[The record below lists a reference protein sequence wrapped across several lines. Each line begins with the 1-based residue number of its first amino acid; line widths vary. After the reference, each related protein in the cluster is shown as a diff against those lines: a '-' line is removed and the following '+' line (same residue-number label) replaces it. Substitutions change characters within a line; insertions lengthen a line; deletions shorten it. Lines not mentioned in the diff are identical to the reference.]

1 MSTTLE
7 GINPGSST
15 IHTSATTGP
24 ALVSG
29 ATSITTEAKPRRGRP
44 RRPPEITPEQHDLIR
59 ALFTA
64 IGKITPCDNITDFE
78 ALIRPTRQ
86 AIYDVTCWSMWR
98 ASSEAWNVID
108 DHVSA
113 IPLEDRQRLRETS
126 RRVLD
131 RMGVLS

>member
-1 MSTTLE
+1 MSTTLD
-7 GINPGSST
+7 GINTSSSAIT
-15 IHTSATTGP
+15 ATTGP
-24 ALVSG
+24 VLVTG
-29 ATSITTEAKPRRGRP
+29 ATSTTTEAKPRRGRP
-44 RRPPEITPEQHDLIR
+44 RRPPEITDEQHALVR

-126 RRVLD
+126 RRVLE